1 MRIARRCIFA
11 ALLLWPVADLSSAS
25 HAQGDGLRSRAA
37 YLIVD
42 VESRKPVA
50 ASRPDI
56 LQAPV
61 PPGSIAKLATLV
73 VTPGAAG
80 ADAAALAADLILE
93 QTRTSLPRAAA
104 GDVFRVGQTG
114 ADGNTTVVA
123 MPMDEYVASVV
134 AGEQHPNS
142 PPAALEAL
150 AITAR
155 TYALSNRRRH
165 AREGF
170 DLCDLTH
177 CQVLKPATA
186 AARAASTVTRGRVL
200 LFNGRPASVFY
211 TASCGGRTERGDA
224 VWPQATF
231 PFLPSQVD
239 VGCERLPGWSSELR
253 TEDLDRALRAN
264 GLTGQLEHMRVV
276 GRTASGRAS
285 TVRLSGFVPPEI
297 DGDTLRFAVGR
308 TLGWQHVKSTL
319 FDISRTA
326 TGYRFTGRGSGH
338 GVGLCMVGSIR
349 WATQGLTA
357 DDLLH
362 RYFPG
367 LIAGTWPPTSDATDD
382 TTVVTRVHVQVPAVN
397 AGERRHLTI
406 FVQSELEGLAR
417 RLGVEM
423 PTELTVVFHPTVES
437 YRRSTKQPW
446 WMAAATGQRVDLLP
460 IATLRAKGV
469 LEQTIRHELVH
480 VLTVEG
486 LRERPMWLKE
496 GAALF
501 FAGEVDGDAAGQV
514 LTCPPETAFKASSHR
529 DATRREYSRAG
540 TCFARA
546 IASGAKWSDIR

>member
-1 MRIARRCIFA
+1 MKIARRCTVA
-11 ALLLWPVADLSSAS
+11 ALLLWPVADLSSA
-25 HAQGDGLRSRAA
+25 
-37 YLIVD
+37 
-42 VESRKPVA
+42 P
-50 ASRPDI
+50 
-56 LQAPV
+56 
-61 PPGSIAKLATLV
+61 
-73 VTPGAAG
+73 
-80 ADAAALAADLILE
+80 AADLIQE
-93 QTRTSLPRAAA
+93 QTRTSLPPAAA
-104 GDVFRVGQTG
+104 GDVFKVGQTG
-114 ADGNTTVVA
+114 ANGKTTLVTMA
-123 MPMDEYVASVV
+123 MDDYVASVV
-134 AGEQHPNS
+134 AGEQHANS

-155 TYALSNRRRH
+155 TYALANRRRH

-186 AARAASTVTRGRVL
+186 AARAASTATRGRVL
-200 LFNGRPASVFY
+200 LFSGRPASVFY

-224 VWPQATF
+224 VWPQARF

-253 TEDLDRALRAN
+253 AEDLERALRAN
-264 GLTGQLEHMRVV
+264 GLTGQLENMRVV

-319 FDISRTA
+319 FDVSRTA

-357 DDLLH
+357 DDILH

-367 LIAGTWPPTSDATDD
+367 LIASTWP
-382 TTVVTRVHVQVPAVN
+382 TTPKTTGDISAVARVQVQLPAAN

-446 WMAAATGQRVDLLP
+446 WMAAATTGQRVDLLP
-460 IATLRAKGV
+460 IATLRAQGL

-480 VLTVEG
+480 VLAVEA
-486 LRERPMWLKE
+486 LRERPMWVKE

-501 FAGEVDGDAAGQV
+501 FAGEVGDASAAPAT
-514 LTCPPETAFKASSHR
+514 TCPPKRSISVSAHR
-529 DATRREYSRAG
+529 DVTRRDYLQAG
-540 TCFARA
+540 TCFAKA
-546 IASGAKWSDIR
+546 IASGAKWSDVL